1 MKYVVRLQKSSV
13 SFAETI
19 IDAENRSEAQNLA
32 ELTVNSND
40 LSWEETEESCPEVID
55 VEEIFVLIREPLCP
69 HCGSQ
74 NFRELQTVYEAQKVS
89 WNADGNFLEYG
100 NVEFQEMESV
110 TGIECASCGKDLGE
124 DFFQPW
130 HQGKTRSE
138 IYGEHET
145 TNNTKGEDQHD

>member
-1 MKYVVRLQKSSV
+1 MKFVVRIQKSSV
-13 SFAETI
+13 TFAEVI
-19 IDAENRSEAQNLA
+19 VDAESKEDARGKAEADVNLS
-32 ELTVNSND
+32 LLRWMSP
-40 LSWEETEESCPEVID
+40 ETLIEIIGIDEV
-55 VEEIFVLIREPLCP
+55 ETPKEPLCP
-69 HCGSQ
+69 HCGAQ

>member
-1 MKYVVRLQKSSV
+1 MKFKVQIQKSSV
-13 SFAETI
+13 TFAETI
-19 IDAENRSEAQNLA
+19 IDAENAGAAQEKVEATTNLNELDWTGA
-32 ELTVNSND
+32 ETL
-40 LSWEETEESCPEVID
+40 LEVIG
-55 VEEIFVLIREPLCP
+55 VEMVHAGLKEPLCP
-69 HCGSQ
+69 HCGAQ

-100 NVEFQEMESV
+100 NAEFRERESV

>member
-1 MKYVVRLQKSSV
+1 MKFVVRIQKSSV
-13 SFAETI
+13 TFAEVTV
-19 IDAENRSEAQNLA
+19 DAESKDAARDKTEAEVNLR
-32 ELTVNSND
+32 LLRWMSP
-40 LSWEETEESCPEVID
+40 ETLIEIVGIDEVESPKEPRCPD
-55 VEEIFVLIREPLCP
+55 
-69 HCGSQ
+69 CGSQ
-74 NFRELQTVYEAQKVS
+74 QFRELQSVYEAQNVS

-100 NVEFQEMESV
+100 HSEFQEVENV

>member
-1 MKYVVRLQKSSV
+1 MKYVVRLQKASV

-19 IDAENRSEAQNLA
+19 IDAESMEEARGKTEAEVNLR
-32 ELTVNSND
+32 LLCWV
-40 LSWEETEESCPEVID
+40 CPEVSIEIIGID
-55 VEEIFVLIREPLCP
+55 EVESPKEPRCP
-69 HCGSQ
+69 YCGAQ

-100 NVEFQEMESV
+100 HAEFQEMASV
-110 TGIECASCGKDLGE
+110 TGIECASCGEDLGE

-145 TNNTKGEDQHD
+145 TNNTKGDDQHD

>member
-1 MKYVVRLQKSSV
+1 MRFVVRLQKASV
-13 SFAETI
+13 SFAEVE
-19 IDAENRSEAQNLA
+19 IDAESADAAKEKVEATTNLN
-32 ELTVNSND
+32 ELD
-40 LSWEETEESCPEVID
+40 WMGDEILHEVIG
-55 VEEIFVLIREPLCP
+55 VEKSFSALKEPRCP
-69 HCGSQ
+69 GCGEQ

-130 HQGKTRSE
+130 HQGKTHSE

>member
-1 MKYVVRLQKSSV
+1 MKYVVRLQKASV

-19 IDAENRSEAQNLA
+19 IDAESMEEARGKTEAEVNLR
-32 ELTVNSND
+32 LLCWV
-40 LSWEETEESCPEVID
+40 CPEVSIEIIGID
-55 VEEIFVLIREPLCP
+55 EVESPKEPRCP
-69 HCGSQ
+69 GCGEQ

-124 DFFQPW
+124 DFLQPW